1 MTDTIKLIVDLS
13 AIPTEH
19 LKQIRTPAVFR
30 SDMSRPSGHIPFEA
44 NQNWL
49 SPFTGKGMKIKVI
62 VDRATHD
69 PKAVVLDIN
78 VPSATVGQ
86 NAEMGHSVFAAS
98 TVALEMVKLFLA
110 QQQVPLV
117 SLDQLSLDKVQL
129 DTVVLTYLLPTPAG
143 HTSQNLLELVRN
155 RVECLHPQS
164 HDGKRGGS
172 GASSRGSTTAYFR
185 KAVCGMRAYSTP
197 ANKISAMSEAMLDQR
212 IALAGQ
218 LIRLEITL
226 NSTTLKHARLNMP
239 SDWENAH
246 EGGVY
251 QTLFNKY
258 LRQETLRLDDRLR
271 QDAPDAADLDK
282 LSEANMHIVSGYL
295 AGKPLKQCTL
305 LMRDSEIARQKAYSK
320 HRLQIL
326 EALRIDINIPWAE
339 HRKLGSAVL
348 GRVLVYPGDYSPPTE
363 RVADSFCKENFP
375 SIRSLMR
382 KKLLDLESARG
393 DQKRLFE
400 TIDEDGVIHAH

>member
-1 MTDTIKLIVDLS
+1 M
-13 AIPTEH
+13 
-19 LKQIRTPAVFR
+19 
-30 SDMSRPSGHIPFEA
+30 
-44 NQNWL
+44 N
-49 SPFTGKGMKIKVI
+49 
-62 VDRATHD
+62 
-69 PKAVVLDIN
+69 
-78 VPSATVGQ
+78 
-86 NAEMGHSVFAAS
+86 
-98 TVALEMVKLFLA
+98 
-110 QQQVPLV
+110 
-117 SLDQLSLDKVQL
+117 
-129 DTVVLTYLLPTPAG
+129 
-143 HTSQNLLELVRN
+143 
-155 RVECLHPQS
+155 
-164 HDGKRGGS
+164 
-172 GASSRGSTTAYFR
+172 
-185 KAVCGMRAYSTP
+185 
-197 ANKISAMSEAMLDQR
+197 EAMLDQR

-239 SDWENAH
+239 SDWANAH

-348 GRVLVYPGDYSPPTE
+348 SRVLVYPGDYSPPTE
-363 RVADSFCKENFP
+363 RVPDSFCKENFP

-400 TIDEDGVIHAH
+400 TIDEDGVIHAY